1 MVQNPLVVVA
11 LTSEQIISERLDMQ
25 REAPLSENYLLFGSD
40 SSEETDDDQ
49 SQGDDLSQDHPE
61 DPEETENLNDDDCL
75 TGVARQTEQIINS
88 PEFSDASQELS
99 STSTQASVVARD
111 VGTQTE
117 LDRVQFSLRFN
128 TNPLDANNGGAY
140 KNYSSPK

>member
-1 MVQNPLVVVA
+1 
-11 LTSEQIISERLDMQ
+11 MQ

-75 TGVARQTEQIINS
+75 TGVTRQTEQIHLSEFTWS
-88 PEFSDASQELS
+88 PMPHRNLVQR
-99 STSTQASVVARD
+99 ARKP
-111 VGTQTE
+111 
-117 LDRVQFSLRFN
+117 
-128 TNPLDANNGGAY
+128 PL
-140 KNYSSPK
+140 